1 MKINITKTFMGNIQM
16 KNEILALGF
25 DIGGTKI
32 AAALGTGTGRIISSK
47 RIKSE
52 NRAPD
57 DVLNE
62 MLVAGNEML
71 KANGFKSSDLT
82 AIGIGAPGPMDIPK
96 GTISPCNMKK
106 WVDVPVRDYL
116 AEKMGVKAY
125 FDNDA
130 NAGVLAEWFFGAG
143 KGCRHLIY
151 LTMSTGIGGGIIVN
165 SHLVQGASFTAG
177 EMGHIVLDPKGPV
190 CNCGL
195 RGCYEAFCG
204 GRAVSQRMQ
213 REIAGQPNHPIIEY
227 VGGKIE
233 KLGYPALIEAVK
245 DKNGY
250 ALDLW
255 DDICLRNA
263 QAIGIFVNTF
273 NPEMIVLGTIAYHA
287 KELLLEPIK
296 NHLPQFCWKEM
307 IHAMKIQTTALGN
320 EIGEY
325 SGICVALNGLFE
337 EGKWQLPWAK

>member
-1 MKINITKTFMGNIQM
+1 M
-16 KNEILALGF
+16 KNDILALGF

-32 AAALGTGTGRIISSK
+32 AAALGTGSGKIISSK
-47 RIKSE
+47 RINSE
-52 NRAPD
+52 NRAPA
-57 DVLNE
+57 DVLGE
-62 MLVAGNEML
+62 MVVAGNEML
-71 KANGFKSSDLT
+71 KANGFKNSDLA

-116 AEKMGVKAY
+116 SEKMGVKAY

-143 KGCRHLIY
+143 KGCSHLIY

-165 SHLVQGASFTAG
+165 GHLDQGISFTAG

-204 GRAVSQRMQ
+204 GRAVAQRMQ
-213 REIAGQPNHPIIEY
+213 KEIAGKPDHPIIEY

-245 DKNGY
+245 AKNGY

-255 DDICLRNA
+255 DEICMRNA
-263 QAIGIFVNTF
+263 QAIGIFANTF
-273 NPEMIVLGTIAYHA
+273 NPEMIILGTIAHHA
-287 KELLLEPIK
+287 GELLLDPVNK
-296 NHLPQFCWKEM
+296 HLPQFCWKEM
-307 IHAMKIQTTALGN
+307 LSAMRIQTTALGN

-337 EGKWQLPWAK
+337 EGKWQLPWGRK

>member
-1 MKINITKTFMGNIQM
+1 MKKD
-16 KNEILALGF
+16 ILAIGF

-32 AAALGTGTGRIISSK
+32 AAALGTGDGKIISSK

-52 NRAPD
+52 NRAPE
-57 DVLNE
+57 DVLGE
-62 MLVAGNEML
+62 MVLAGNEML
-71 KANGFKSSDLT
+71 KSNGFKSSDLT

-106 WVDVPVRDYL
+106 WVNVPVRDYL
-116 AEKMGVKAY
+116 SEKMGVKAY

-130 NAGVLAEWFFGAG
+130 NAGVLAEWLFGAG
-143 KGCRHLIY
+143 KGCSHLIY
-151 LTMSTGIGGGIIVN
+151 LTMSTGIGGGIIAN
-165 SHLVQGASFTAG
+165 GHLVQGASFTAG
-177 EMGHIVLDPKGPV
+177 EIGHMVLDPKGPV

-204 GRAVSQRMQ
+204 GRAISQRMQ
-213 REIAGQPNHPIIEY
+213 REIADQPDHPIIKY
-227 VGGKIE
+227 VDGKIE
-233 KLGYPALIEAVK
+233 KLGYPALLEAVK

-255 DDICLRNA
+255 DEICMRNA
-263 QAIGIFVNTF
+263 QAIGILGNTF
-273 NPEMIVLGTIAYHA
+273 NPEMIVLGTIASHA
-287 KELLLEPIK
+287 KELLLDPINK
-296 NHLPQFCWKEM
+296 HLPQFCWKEM
-307 IHAMKIQTTALGN
+307 IDAMKIQPTSLGN

-337 EGKWQLPWAK
+337 EGKWQLPWNKK